1 MSVHISHFGLGVTD
15 MERSRAFYENVF
27 GFEFDTEIQAEGD
40 YVAQLMQL
48 PTPCKVRAVL
58 LVKDGFTLELLQ
70 TVAPGMEP
78 RRERA
83 LNEPGLTHMN
93 MRITDARDIREKVLR
108 WGGTVVEPSVLP
120 VMDDPELGAYSEAM
134 YVRDPDGQL
143 IEVIPDVEAPG
154 GWIPYHLRP
163 GRS

>member
-1 MSVHISHFGLGVTD
+1 VSVHISHFGLGVTD
-15 MERSRAFYENVF
+15 VEKSRAFYENVF

-48 PTPCKVRAVL
+48 PTPCRVRAVL
-58 LVKDGFTLELLQ
+58 LVKDGFTLELLH
-70 TVAPGMEP
+70 TAEPGMTE
-78 RRERA
+78 RRERV
-83 LNEPGLTHMN
+83 LNEPGLTHLN
-93 MRITDARDIREKVLR
+93 MRVTNAAEIREKVLQ

-120 VMDDPELGAYSEAM
+120 VMSGPELGAYSEAM

-154 GWIPYHLRP
+154 GWLPLHLRP
-163 GRS
+163 KS